1 MYYLG
6 LLLNLAAL
14 VAAIMVLVK
23 LFQTKGAGHG
33 ILGLICGIYTF
44 IWGWINH
51 KTLGLTK
58 LMLIWTV
65 GGIVGYGLM
74 VPAMMSQMGDLSKQL
89 QDAAQKAQQEASQ
102 PAPAT
107 QQ

>member
-58 LMLIWTV
+58 LMLIWTI
-65 GGIVGYGLM
+65 GWIVGYGLM
-74 VPAMMSQMGDLSKQL
+74 VPTMMSQMGDLSKQL
-89 QDAAQKAQQEASQ
+89 QEAAQKAQQEASQ